1 MSAAETEA
9 EGPKYPEVEVE
20 LLGQDG
26 NGFGIVAKVQR
37 ALRQAGVPNETVRE
51 YVNEATDGDYDNLLA
66 VTGQW
71 ITIR

>member
-1 MSAAETEA
+1 MVSPREEV
-9 EGPKYPEVEVE
+9 GLPKYPDVEVE

-26 NGFGIVAKVQR
+26 NGFLIVSRVQR
-37 ALRQAGVPNETVRE
+37 ALRQAGVPADEVTA

>member
-1 MSAAETEA
+1 MSPREEV
-9 EGPKYPEVEVE
+9 GLPKYPDVEVE

-37 ALRQAGVPNETVRE
+37 ALRQAGVPAAEVTA